1 MSGALDARP
10 DFMEIFLVSALPA
23 LANEGKKMYK
33 KKMAIKFFSHGACG
47 EVTGSKHFLDVDGR
61 LLEID
66 CGMFQGRRDESYQKN
81 RQMPFAAK
89 DVEALILTHAHFD
102 HSGALPILVKNG
114 FKGNIHATSATRD
127 IAQIIL
133 MDSAHIQ
140 QKDYEIITEKAIKYP
155 ERNLI
160 VYEPL
165 YSTEEAVQPLR
176 HFVTSDYHRPF
187 RPLDGVAAEFYDAGH
202 ILGAAMVHLVIGDH
216 LRIGFSGD
224 LGRAGLPIIRD
235 PEIMPP
241 MDYLVLESTYG
252 NRLHKSIGMAG
263 EELAE
268 IIHKAKARRSK
279 IIIPAFTIE
288 RTQELIYIIHVLQKE
303 GKIPILPIF
312 IDSPMAVN
320 ATAIFKIHPEC
331 FDEETIQQFT
341 STNIDPFGFDNIH
354 YVVSTQES
362 KEINNFAGPAIIIS
376 ASGMAESG
384 RVLHHLSR
392 HIENPADII
401 AIVGFMAENTLG
413 RRLVERAK
421 EVKILGTS
429 YRVKA
434 EIATLNAFS
443 AHADYAETCEWLK
456 RHDLKRLKKIFLVH
470 GEDEALNNLKREVL
484 KIGVPRVEIVRY
496 GDNFELN

>member
-1 MSGALDARP
+1 
-10 DFMEIFLVSALPA
+10 
-23 LANEGKKMYK
+23 
-33 KKMAIKFFSHGACG
+33 MAIKYFSHGACE
-47 EVTGSKHFLDVDGR
+47 EVTGSKHFLEIDGR
-61 LLEID
+61 LLQID
-66 CGMFQGRRDESYQKN
+66 CGMFQGRRSESYQKN
-81 RQMPFAAK
+81 KQMPFDAK
-89 DVEALILTHAHFD
+89 AVQALILTHAHFD

-114 FKGNIHATSATRD
+114 FNGNIHSTSATRD
-127 IAQIIL
+127 ITQIIL
-133 MDSAHIQ
+133 LDSAHIQ
-140 QKDYEIITEKAIKYP
+140 QKDYELIKEKAAKYP
-155 ERNLI
+155 ERNLT

-165 YSTEEAVQPLR
+165 YDAEQAVQPLR
-176 HFVTSDYHRPF
+176 HFVTTDYHRPF
-187 RPLDGVAAEFYDAGH
+187 QPLAGVEAVFYDAGH
-202 ILGAAMVHLVIGDH
+202 ILGAAMAHLTLPGG

-268 IIHKAKARRSK
+268 IIRKAHSRRSK

-288 RTQELIYIIHVLQKE
+288 RTQELIYIIHTLQQE
-303 GKIPILPIF
+303 GKVPILPIF

-331 FDEETIQQFT
+331 FDEETIRRFT
-341 STNIDPFGFDNIH
+341 SVNVDPFGFENIR
-354 YVVSTQES
+354 YVVSTADS
-362 KEINNFAGPAIIIS
+362 KEINNVTGPAIIIA

-384 RVLHHLSR
+384 RILHHLIR
-392 HIENPADII
+392 HIENADTII

-413 RRLVERAK
+413 RRLAERAK
-421 EVKILGTS
+421 EVKIFGKP

-443 AHADYAETCEWLK
+443 AHADYSEILSWLAK
-456 RHDLKRLKKIFLVH
+456 HDLKSLKKVFLVH
-470 GEDEALNNLKREVL
+470 GEDEALASLKAELLRFG
-484 KIGVPRVEIVRY
+484 IPDVEIARY
-496 GDNFELN
+496 GGVYELT